1 MFRCVHQEYLGLIF
15 SNLEENRPFS
25 WNTLLP
31 QIFCLSTFYYLRSMY
46 VARKTPNRF
55 PSFTKWAVFIK
66 LILHAQARNSTQ
78 KRRLRQSSLCMTFY
92 KSRPRK
98 WNTKISKG
106 ALSSHA
112 HTLADCKIFDRL
124 DKSKEAEVHFLENV
138 GFLIVRKYKSHKYLD
153 IRILC
158 IQKGC
163 HKLAFATAFVMI
175 IF

>member
-1 MFRCVHQEYLGLIF
+1 MICGSLNLCLECVYQGYLGLIF
-15 SNLEENRPFS
+15 LNSEENRSFS

-46 VARKTPNRF
+46 VARKTPNQF

-78 KRRLRQSSLCMTFY
+78 KRRLKQSSLCMTFY

-153 IRILC
+153 IHI
-158 IQKGC
+158 
-163 HKLAFATAFVMI
+163 
-175 IF
+175 

>member
-1 MFRCVHQEYLGLIF
+1 MFRCVYQGYLGLIF
-15 SNLEENRPFS
+15 SNFEENRSFS

-78 KRRLRQSSLCMTFY
+78 KRRLKQTSLCMTFY

-124 DKSKEAEVHFLENV
+124 DKSKEAEVHFLENA
-138 GFLIVRKYKSHKYLD
+138 GFLIVRKKKS
-153 IRILC
+153 ISIL
-158 IQKGC
+158 IYAFNILQK
-163 HKLAFATAFVMI
+163 AATEVTASKSNLLWHI
-175 IF
+175 